1 MKLLRLKLDVPFR
14 SLASGFEI
22 HFLRE
27 WDYDTCLDF
36 QPYCLAG
43 RNGSGKSNVLEALA
57 AIFYHLECIYL
68 DTLPDGFRF
77 GPDTPDGFQP
87 EKSTPDAFELE
98 YFFKNDN
105 LRPIHLTLKPAVPSV
120 AHIRITKASG
130 DRPKVF
136 WLNRSDYEDNDEIEL
151 RGRSQVKEFLPKFI
165 LGYSSG
171 HNEILSLPFFKMRF
185 IHFDEYRNRLIGDLD
200 YGGKPEGGMIYV
212 DDQFSQAILL
222 CHYLFPSEAVT
233 KVFEKEIGLLG
244 IRRFRIIIR
253 RVMVRRIDPLL
264 NSEGRPLLLDP
275 DDRDDTRVETVEL
288 TAKLSGHENEKGE
301 FQNGLIDK
309 LIQCSTTH
317 YESSSSFIEE
327 GESDLILDYWVD
339 DEMRKAFQYHFGVGV
354 GGSEELSRA
363 ASALNLFQ
371 ALQTLLTLNYFKVDE
386 ETKAE
391 LYQSDSLYVNETI
404 PLPASHER
412 IMRFKDFELMKEG
425 VTSPIYGKSLSDGEH
440 QLAHTIG
447 LCLLFRHVPALFLLD
462 EPETHLNPDW
472 RASYI
477 STLRAALEANA
488 GTKDVMREVLLTSH
502 SPFIIS
508 DCKQEN
514 VLVFEKD
521 QTGKVEWHYPNFN
534 TFGASANAITMKVF
548 GRKETI
554 GDFALERLEDF
565 QKRLDLDENPETLI
579 DEVSKELG
587 DSMERVLF
595 INQALD
601 KQEGK

>member
-1 MKLLRLKLDVPFR
+1 
-14 SLASGFEI
+14 
-22 HFLRE
+22 
-27 WDYDTCLDF
+27 
-36 QPYCLAG
+36 
-43 RNGSGKSNVLEALA
+43 
-57 AIFYHLECIYL
+57 
-68 DTLPDGFRF
+68 
-77 GPDTPDGFQP
+77 
-87 EKSTPDAFELE
+87 
-98 YFFKNDN
+98 
-105 LRPIHLTLKPAVPSV
+105 
-120 AHIRITKASG
+120 
-130 DRPKVF
+130 
-136 WLNRSDYEDNDEIEL
+136 
-151 RGRSQVKEFLPKFI
+151 
-165 LGYSSG
+165 
-171 HNEILSLPFFKMRF
+171 
-185 IHFDEYRNRLIGDLD
+185 
-200 YGGKPEGGMIYV
+200 
-212 DDQFSQAILL
+212 
-222 CHYLFPSEAVT
+222 
-233 KVFEKEIGLLG
+233 
-244 IRRFRIIIR
+244 
-253 RVMVRRIDPLL
+253 
-264 NSEGRPLLLDP
+264 
-275 DDRDDTRVETVEL
+275 
-288 TAKLSGHENEKGE
+288 
-301 FQNGLIDK
+301 
-309 LIQCSTTH
+309 
-317 YESSSSFIEE
+317 
-327 GESDLILDYWVD
+327 
-339 DEMRKAFQYHFGVGV
+339 
-354 GGSEELSRA
+354 
-363 ASALNLFQ
+363 
-371 ALQTLLTLNYFKVDE
+371 
-386 ETKAE
+386 
-391 LYQSDSLYVNETI
+391 
-404 PLPASHER
+404 
-412 IMRFKDFELMKEG
+412 MRFKDFELMKEG

-521 QTGKVEWHYPNFN
+521 QTGRVEWHYPNFN